1 MATTN
6 QSRINYSSSKE
17 KKLLSAEKVKT
28 GVFFLLLSFL
38 GLLFAPYSPAGQLNQ
53 KLNVF
58 LDCPEYP
65 AEIVQKEIPFLT
77 LSRAAEEAEVLVRV
91 RARQKSAEIIEYT
104 IEFIGQQKFQG
115 DDDRLQL
122 EIKAATPEEAR
133 QKQLAHAI
141 KMGLMRYLGK
151 TPLARYVA
159 IRLEEE
165 VKPTAVED
173 KWNFWV
179 FNLSVN
185 SFLNGEKSY
194 RSGLFFGGFSANRVT
209 EELKIRASLGA
220 VYQDNLF
227 KFGGRK
233 ITSTSESQ
241 SFQGL
246 IVKSISEHVSVG
258 GYLSLLS
265 SSFSNIQLSFT
276 PAPAVEFNIF
286 PYSEST
292 RRQLRLL
299 YRLGFTQVAYRE
311 ETIYGKTR
319 ESLWQESLTATLEL
333 KRKWGTI
340 STSLEGSHYFH
351 DFQKNRLQFSSELS
365 IRIFKGLSFN
375 ISGSYSRIRDQ
386 LSLPRGG
393 ASLEEILLR
402 RKELETTYN
411 YYLSVGISYTF
422 GSTKSRVVNPRFGT
436 ESHGFGIKIGL

>member
-1 MATTN
+1 
-6 QSRINYSSSKE
+6 
-17 KKLLSAEKVKT
+17 
-28 GVFFLLLSFL
+28 
-38 GLLFAPYSPAGQLNQ
+38 
-53 KLNVF
+53 
-58 LDCPEYP
+58 
-65 AEIVQKEIPFLT
+65 
-77 LSRAAEEAEVLVRV
+77 
-91 RARQKSAEIIEYT
+91 
-104 IEFIGQQKFQG
+104 
-115 DDDRLQL
+115 
-122 EIKAATPEEAR
+122 
-133 QKQLAHAI
+133 
-141 KMGLMRYLGK
+141 
-151 TPLARYVA
+151 
-159 IRLEEE
+159 
-165 VKPTAVED
+165 
-173 KWNFWV
+173 
-179 FNLSVN
+179 
-185 SFLNGEKSY
+185 
-194 RSGLFFGGFSANRVT
+194 
-209 EELKIRASLGA
+209 
-220 VYQDNLF
+220 
-227 KFGGRK
+227 
-233 ITSTSESQ
+233 
-241 SFQGL
+241 
-246 IVKSISEHVSVG
+246 VG

-276 PAPAVEFNIF
+276 PAPAVELNIF

-311 ETIYGKTR
+311 ETIYGKIR

-422 GSTKSRVVNPRFGT
+422 GSTKSQVVNPRFGT
-436 ESHGFGIKIGL
+436 GGGGVGIIITM

>member
-1 MATTN
+1 MTSTR
-6 QSRINYSSSKE
+6 QSKSNSAAGERKVVRRGKKRI
-17 KKLLSAEKVKT
+17 AV
-28 GVFFLLLSFL
+28 VFLGWSLLL
-38 GLLFAPYSPAGQLNQ
+38 LLFGHHLKATQLNN
-53 KLNVF
+53 KLNVY
-58 LDCPEYP
+58 LDCPECP
-65 AEIVQKEIPFLT
+65 
-77 LSRAAEEAEVLVRV
+77 AEVLQREMPFLSLTPAAEGAEVVVQV
-91 RARQKSAEIIEYT
+91 RARQKTDEITEYT

-115 DDDRLQL
+115 DNDTLRI
-122 EIKAATPEEAR
+122 EIKSSTPNKER
-133 QKQLAHAI
+133 QKQLTHSI

-159 IRLEEE
+159 IRLEQE

-179 FNLSVN
+179 FSLSVN
-185 SFLNGEKSY
+185 SFFNGEKSY
-194 RSGLFFGGFSANRVT
+194 RSGLFFGAFSANRVT
-209 EELKIRASLGA
+209 EELKISASLGA
-220 VYQDNLF
+220 IYQDNLF
-227 KFGGRK
+227 KFAGQK

-241 SFQGL
+241 SFRGL
-246 IVKSISEHVSVG
+246 VVKSISEHVSVG
-258 GYLSLLS
+258 AYVSLLS

-299 YRLGFTQVAYRE
+299 YRLGFTNVAYRE

-333 KRKWGTI
+333 KRKWGTV

-351 DFQKNRLQFSSELS
+351 DFKKNRLQFSSELS

-436 ESHGFGIKIGL
+436 GSRGVGISIIM